1 MNTETEEMQIAKIEN
16 FILADVYRKDR
27 VSIKTLRYDLLGF
40 RSPRDP
46 NGNQKL
52 TREEIDSIVLRL
64 YKKGLLR
71 KQQGSIWIP
80 FNSKTFEKI
89 NELGVLEKLPRS
101 MPDNIKIVAKTEE
114 EDQFDYYDL
123 FKEIRLEHS
132 DEIDSITNKLNYLLP
147 GVSVSTYLLSSE
159 RISVDVNMRRNLEW
173 PIEISSSNWL
183 ADLAAKL
190 KPQIK
195 AINPN
200 NKFEGLYKVI
210 IKCFQDF
217 KPDPSPLREQQI
229 VDTLLMR
236 GYIRFDDPVLKYSL
250 SNVRRWAINNKLPGD
265 LLEFLRRASK
275 LKAKS
280 KPEECLSDKE

>member
-1 MNTETEEMQIAKIEN
+1 MNTETEEMQIARIEN
-16 FILADVYRKDR
+16 FILADVYKKDK

-52 TREEIDSIVLRL
+52 TREEIDSIVPQL

-71 KQQGSIWIP
+71 KQQGFVWIP
-80 FNSKTFEKI
+80 FNSKTFEKLS
-89 NELGVLEKLPRS
+89 ELGVLEKLPRS
-101 MPDNIKIVAKTEE
+101 MPDNIKIVAKT
-114 EDQFDYYDL
+114 DQFDFYDL
-123 FKEIRLEHS
+123 FKEIRLKHS
-132 DEIDSITNKLNYLLP
+132 DEIVSITNKLTYLLP
-147 GVSVSTYLLSSE
+147 GVSVSTYLLPSE
-159 RISVDVNMRRNLEW
+159 RISVDVNMCRNLEW

-217 KPDPSPLREQQI
+217 EPDPSPLREQQI

-250 SNVRRWAINNKLPGD
+250 SNVRRWAINNKLPKD

-280 KPEECLSDKE
+280 KPEEFTAKMEN